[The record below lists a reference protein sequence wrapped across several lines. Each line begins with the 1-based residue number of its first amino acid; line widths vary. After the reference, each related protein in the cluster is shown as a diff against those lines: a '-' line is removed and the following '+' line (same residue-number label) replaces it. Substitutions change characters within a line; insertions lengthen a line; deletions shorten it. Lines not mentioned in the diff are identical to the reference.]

1 MRKPNHNVPD
11 EHIFFVCERFFGGEG
26 ATSIANWLKAQS
38 FKITRE
44 QVYDLVRK
52 GIKLGYVQLCPPQ
65 DMALT
70 KCLQSVFPQAAA
82 DIQVLD
88 VEAETAL
95 EHLTMAA
102 AEKVVL
108 LIKALGKPNK
118 PVHIGLGAG
127 RTTKH
132 FARDLA
138 LRLRSEPEA
147 DIPKLVIHALTSG
160 FSPRKPSTA
169 PVAFFSFFE
178 WLENNVE
185 YVGMFSEPFVP
196 WEQYDSVKK
205 SPGVREAFED
215 RDQID
220 IVVSSL
226 SDKDD
231 PHGLF
236 REFISVGSPQDMDA
250 LEDAALVG
258 DVQWH
263 PFSDESPIMIGT
275 GIRPVTLFEL
285 DDLVKLSSTPDKH
298 VIVISGPCVECGT
311 DKSRALLPLMKQ
323 PSLRVFNHLVTD
335 TTTARELLEKHAKA
349 GNAGEV

>member
-1 MRKPNHNVPD
+1 MRRPRQNVPG
-11 EHIFFVCERFFGGEG
+11 EYIFFVCERFFGGDG
-26 ATSIANWLKAQS
+26 ATSISKWLQAQS
-38 FKITRE
+38 YNVNRE

-52 GIKLGYVQLCPPQ
+52 GVKLGYVQLCPPE

-70 KCLQSVFPQAAA
+70 RRLQSVFPQAAA

-88 VEAETAL
+88 VETETAPD
-95 EHLTMAA
+95 HLTMAA
-102 AEKVVL
+102 AKKVVL
-108 LIKALGKPNK
+108 LIKELGKQK
-118 PVHIGLGAG
+118 ERVHIGLGAG
-127 RTTKH
+127 MTTKH

-147 DIPKLVIHALTSG
+147 ELPKLVIHALTSG

-178 WLENNVE
+178 WLKTNVE

-196 WEQYDSVKK
+196 WNQYDLVKK

-220 IVVSSL
+220 IVVTSL
-226 SDKDD
+226 SDERDE
-231 PHGLF
+231 HGFF
-236 REFISVGSPQDMDA
+236 REFLRIGAPEGLDD
-250 LEDAALVG
+250 LKNKEWVG

-263 PFSDESPIMIGT
+263 PYSDEGPITIAT

-285 DDLVKLSSTPDKH
+285 DGLVKLSSTPFKH
-298 VIVISGPCVECGT
+298 VMVISGPCAECKK
-311 DKSRALLPLMKQ
+311 DKSRALLPLMIR
-323 PSLRVFNHLVTD
+323 SDLRVFNHLVTD
-335 TTTARELLEKHAKA
+335 SATARALLDRLAKL
-349 GNAGEV
+349 GDG